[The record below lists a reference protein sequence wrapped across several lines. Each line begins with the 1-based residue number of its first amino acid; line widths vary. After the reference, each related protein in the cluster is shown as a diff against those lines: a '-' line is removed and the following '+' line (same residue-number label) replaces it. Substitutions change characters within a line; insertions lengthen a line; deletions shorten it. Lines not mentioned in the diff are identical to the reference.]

1 MRGKS
6 SASTKRTTTR
16 EQLRVTKKRL
26 GRGLDALLSGEV
38 VADLGAGQKGPG
50 IPEGVQVAEIG
61 LDQVV
66 PNRYQPRR
74 DFNEEALAELVAS
87 IRSQGVMQPVVV
99 RRRAQGGYELVAGER
114 RWRAAGLAGLDAIP
128 ALIRDV
134 SDEQAS
140 AMALIENIQRE
151 DLNPLEEAHALQ
163 RLRDEFGLTQQQVA
177 DAVGKSRVAVTNL
190 LRLLNLGPAVR
201 DLLVAGAIE
210 MGHARALLSL
220 DSVVQERAANDVVA
234 RGLSVRQTEA
244 LVRRLQQGKGPG
256 RPSEAVRDADTAH
269 LERELSE
276 KIGAP
281 VSISCNAKGRGRLVI
296 RYGSLEELDGI
307 LGHIR

>member
-1 MRGKS
+1 VS
-6 SASTKRTTTR
+6 KR
-16 EQLRVTKKRL
+16 KL
-26 GRGLDALLSGEV
+26 GRGLDALLSSEV
-38 VADLGAGQKGPG
+38 VADLGSADKGRG
-50 IPEGVQVAEIG
+50 SPEGVQIAEIG

-74 DFNEEALAELVAS
+74 DFNEEALAELVSS

-99 RRRAQGGYELVAGER
+99 RPRAQGGYELVAGER
-114 RWRAAGLAGLDAIP
+114 RWRAAGLAGLDVIP

-201 DLLVAGAIE
+201 DLLVAGSIE

-220 DSVVQERAANDVVA
+220 DSVVQERAANEVVA
-234 RGLSVRQTEA
+234 RQLSVRQTEA
-244 LVRRLQQGKGPG
+244 LVRRLQHGKGPG
-256 RPSEAVRDADTAH
+256 RSPEAVRDADTAR
-269 LERELSE
+269 LERELSD